1 MDIVILLN
9 IVLGCILALA
19 SLYYYWR
26 VRTWIALASCFVGV
40 WISLTYITRIFWVP
54 IPIDHGT
61 WGNWMVRPA
70 FTITLILMTA
80 KAVAGFKRVR

>member
-9 IVLGCILALA
+9 IALGGILALA

-26 VRTWIALASCFVGV
+26 VRTWIALASFIVGA

-54 IPIDHGT
+54 DPIDHGV
-61 WGNWMVRPA
+61 WGNYMVRPA
-70 FTITLILMTA
+70 FTVTLILMTA
-80 KAVAGFKRVR
+80 KAVAGYKRVR